1 MTSFLN
7 NFEGG
12 TNGTTISNA
21 NSGGTS
27 GNAFNVIGSGT
38 GTTEAYSSSFAAHG
52 TLSGKMQVGTT
63 SAPAYISWNSTTLGT
78 VSAISYGRAYIYLSA
93 APGTG
98 DAVIAFLN
106 GSTFGGGIQIN
117 TSRKIILQNSAS
129 GFDQTFTTTLALST
143 WYRIEWSV
151 TPGSSGT
158 GTLVCNLYVG
168 DSGTV
173 TETKTGTGGYVPSNW
188 NAIRFGWG
196 AAGTSH
202 ASQPALYFDDV
213 GFSTTGFLGV
223 ASTTWTLASATTGTT
238 STTGALGWTATL
250 ASAVTD
256 SSSTTGTLAWQAPI
270 SGTAASASVT
280 AGDVYRSGGLTSP
293 LLTSAQA
300 VATGAAASTLAVP
313 AQAGVQ
319 AGDLILIWAATGG

>member
-1 MTSFLN
+1 
-7 NFEGG
+7 
-12 TNGTTISNA
+12 
-21 NSGGTS
+21 
-27 GNAFNVIGSGT
+27 
-38 GTTEAYSSSFAAHG
+38 
-52 TLSGKMQVGTT
+52 MQVGTT
-63 SAPAYISWNSTTLGT
+63 SAAAYISWNSTTLGT

-106 GSTFGGGIQIN
+106 GSTFGGGMQVN

-143 WYRIEWSV
+143 WYRVEWSV

-188 NAIRFGWG
+188 NTIRFGWG

-202 ASQPALYFDDV
+202 ASQPALYFDDL
-213 GFSTTGFLGV
+213 GFSTTGFLGP
-223 ASTTWTLASATTGTT
+223 ATTTWTLTSAAT
-238 STTGALGWTATL
+238 STSSTSGALAWSAVL
-250 ASAVTD
+250 ASAVTGA
-256 SSSTTGTLAWQAPI
+256 STTAGSLAWLAPI
-270 SGTAASASVT
+270 TGTAVSASAT
-280 AGDVYRSGGLTSP
+280 AGDVYRSGGLSSP

-300 VATGAAASTLAVP
+300 VTTGAAASSLAVP

-319 AGDLILIWAATGG
+319 AGDLILIWCATGN